1 MCPIDTLRQKVMG
14 VRVAG
19 AMQPSAKKKGATA
32 ALRRLL
38 DDARGTCL
46 IELFGL
52 ASAELRYFPLY

>member
-1 MCPIDTLRQKVMG
+1 MSPIDTLRQKVMG

-19 AMQPSAKKKGATA
+19 AMQSSAKKKGPTA

-46 IELFGL
+46 IELL
-52 ASAELRYFPLY
+52 IWIKQIEYTWP

>member
-1 MCPIDTLRQKVMG
+1 MRLFGTVSQKVMG

-38 DDARGTCL
+38 DDARGTRL
-46 IELFGL
+46 IELL
-52 ASAELRYFPLY
+52 IWIKQIEYTWP

>member
-1 MCPIDTLRQKVMG
+1 MRFFDTVSQKVMG

-32 ALRRLL
+32 ALRGLL

-46 IELFGL
+46 IELL
-52 ASAELRYFPLY
+52 IWIKQIEYTWP